1 MRRYRRGGALL
12 LCALIA
18 VSALIPVCAFGEEEA
33 AAPVIRVWLRRLP
46 WETRADLVLTGAYLA
61 ETAAGARLR
70 FPEGTALAVMLRES
84 SLYLFF
90 GGVGLSAGE
99 SLTLFRAEEEAAFRA
114 EQADGIYPGDL
125 SLSVKDGAILPVLTL
140 SVEEYLRGVVPF
152 EMSDFFPLEAL
163 KAQAVCAR
171 TYALSRRN
179 ASRAWDVTDDTND
192 QVYRGLRSGMNRCD
206 QAVAETAGLVATM
219 EGKLIPCYFGASNGG
234 QTELPRHVWPDREA
248 PDCYAV
254 TEDPYDL
261 ENPAS
266 RKEQAKLYRDGSG
279 MKEAFRT
286 LLLDAAAETEEARK
300 AGWTRDSL
308 RVEEILAIRLT
319 EPRFPEPNRLMTR
332 MEMEVRIGGS
342 AADPEPTPAE
352 TAAETADPEPT
363 AAETKPVV
371 TPDSE
376 AASEPPAPEESAPEG
391 TETPEA
397 ETLTCTVT
405 LNLFPDVEKALGL
418 SISVTQNELITVE
431 EEEDGFQVI
440 SRRFGHGVGM
450 SQRGAQW
457 MAGKYEK
464 TFREILAFYYPGME
478 LRKAPTG
485 RAAVRTAEPGLAETP
500 GPAATPTP
508 RPTLMPVNT
517 AELPEGAWVASVEK
531 IDDDSSLNLRAEP
544 SSSADILRRLYK
556 HQLLIVLETCE
567 DPEWVHVRT
576 DVLEGYVMAAFLE
589 KAE

>member
-1 MRRYRRGGALL
+1 MRRYRSGGVLL
-12 LCALIA
+12 LCTLMIL
-18 VSALIPVCAFGEEEA
+18 STLIPVWSSGEEEA
-33 AAPVIRVWLRRLP
+33 AAPSIRVWLRRLP
-46 WETRADLVLTGAYLA
+46 WETRADLVLTGEYLA
-61 ETAAGARLR
+61 ETASGAHLRL
-70 FPEGTALAVMLRES
+70 PEGTALTVTLRET

-90 GGVGLSAGE
+90 GGYGLSAGE
-99 SLTLFRAEEEAAFRA
+99 SVTLFRVGEEAAFRA
-114 EQADGIYPGDL
+114 EHLEGRYPGDL
-125 SLSVKDGAILPVLTL
+125 SLSVSNGAILPVLTL

-171 TYALSRRN
+171 TYALSRRD
-179 ASRAWDVTDDTND
+179 ASRVWDVTDDTND
-192 QVYRGLRSGMNRCD
+192 QVFRGLRSGMERCD
-206 QAVAETAGLVATM
+206 RAVAETAGLVATK

-234 QTELPRHVWPDREA
+234 QTELPLHVWPDREA

-254 TEDPYDL
+254 ADDPYDL

-266 RKEQAKLYRDGSG
+266 RVQQAKLNRDGSQ

-286 LLLDAAAETEEARK
+286 LLLDAAAESEEILK
-300 AGWTRDSL
+300 SGWTRDSL
-308 RVEEILAIRLT
+308 EVKEIRDIRLT

-332 MEMEVRIGGS
+332 MEMEVRISGTAEEEAG
-342 AADPEPTPAE
+342 PEPTPAE
-352 TAAETADPEPT
+352 P

-376 AASEPPAPEESAPEG
+376 ASPEPAASEAPDPEESAA
-391 TETPEA
+391 A
-397 ETLTCTVT
+397 ETEEPEEESRVCTVT
-405 LNLFPDVEKALGL
+405 LNLFPDVEKALNL
-418 SISVTQNELITVE
+418 SISVTENELITVE
-431 EEEDGFQVI
+431 AEKDGFRVI

-457 MAGKYEK
+457 MAGKYGK
-464 TFREILAFYYPGME
+464 NFREILAFYYPGME

-485 RAAVRTAEPGLAETP
+485 KAAVRTAEPGLAQTP

-508 RPTLMPVNT
+508 RPTLMPVST
-517 AELPEGAWVASVEK
+517 AELPDGAWVASVEK

-544 SSSADILRRLYK
+544 SSSGEILRRLYK

-567 DPEWVHVRT
+567 DPEWVRVRT

-589 KAE
+589 KVK